1 MAKPKP
7 DDWPHLPDGT
17 TDWGRVFE
25 GKRNGFIGVVTQAHT
40 PVLLKQCAALVIH
53 GLFQH
58 EHDEA
63 KEQKYAAEL
72 NRIVPDDAP
81 NDEIEGLRKK
91 VVDLFHHMEEELRHM
106 AAVETQRRLHPPGP
120 YVSPVQD
127 KKSSNLPTIVALSLV
142 LIGLIGF
149 ALFRPTTGDMSNQ
162 EAVQIGHYAERHFP
176 GANWH
181 LASASVTDG
190 TIKLEIK
197 LTDQETIDVFNRVSS
212 IQRASFLKDACP
224 PMGPELQAVLDKG
237 FTLWMDLKGGGKLLT
252 GGSCTY

>member
-1 MAKPKP
+1 MTKPRP

-25 GKRNGFIGVVTQAHT
+25 GKRNGFIGVITQAKT
-40 PVLLKQCAALVIH
+40 PAQLKQCAALVIH

-81 NDEIEGLRKK
+81 ADEVENLCKK
-91 VVDLFHHMEEELRHM
+91 VVGLFHHMEDELRHM
-106 AAVETQRRLHPPGP
+106 AAVETQKKLHPAGP
-120 YVSPVQD
+120 YVSPVLN
-127 KKSSNLPTIVALSLV
+127 KKPSNLPVIVALSLI
-142 LIGLIGF
+142 LLGLIGF
-149 ALFRPTTGDMSNQ
+149 ALFRPTTGSMSDQ
-162 EAVQIGHYAERHFP
+162 EVALVGRYAAKHFP
-176 GANWH
+176 DANWQ
-181 LASASVTDG
+181 LVSASLTDD
-190 TIKLEIK
+190 KVMLEIK
-197 LTDQETIDVFNRVSS
+197 LKDQKTINVFKRVSS

-237 FTLWMDLKGGGKLLT
+237 FTLWMDIKGKDELLT
-252 GGSCTY
+252 AGTCTY